1 MMKPAPEGW
10 VNAPTRIEPVQKGL
24 NDGDELSELIGQ
36 QIGNYVI
43 ESLLGQGGMAVVYL
57 ARHPALG
64 REVAVKLLNPEY
76 KADVDLNARFLQ
88 EARVTANFRHPNIV
102 EIYDLGD
109 IGGRAYYTMERLIGI
124 DLATLVAHKGRF
136 QPAEVADYFAQICRA
151 LEVAHQQGIVHR
163 DLKPANIFVVDETP
177 LRLKLM
183 DFGIAKV
190 TEKRRVNATQRGEVL
205 GTPAYMAPEQA
216 LGHVEAISVATDL
229 YALGIIAYEMLTG
242 RLPFSSDS
250 DLMLLTMQIR
260 DQATPIREIAPDVP
274 KAVAD
279 LIERCLSKE
288 PYERPRSAKEL
299 SQQLM
304 SAVDG
309 ASAASDPAS
318 AARAVQPARAPMAE
332 RAAPAAAAPP
342 SPAQAPFQPVPV
354 QPPPRSVARR
364 LTGKSEPLPEPA
376 KARELAVPSR
386 EPAVVPSKEPV
397 KSREPAVVVSREP
410 AKSRGPAVVPSKEPI
425 RTREPAAAREPALV
439 ASREPAKAREPVVQS
454 REPAKA
460 REAAAAAFDDS
471 DLDIEV
477 VPASLETEPN
487 ADVEGADDADIAAAA
502 SPGEA
507 SELEASPQEMPPP
520 VYRPEQRFL
529 SEITDEP
536 TGGQPLALGS
546 EDGRVLDKLLKRM
559 QRRADFPSFL
569 NNVNEISRK
578 ADADQDYSAWQ
589 LSEAILKDFALT
601 AKLLRM
607 VNSLLGNRFGGKV
620 FSVKQAVIIL
630 GFDSVRSMALGIS
643 VYKMSGQKVAAPGGK
658 VNKFHEDLADEAI
671 NSLIAG
677 EIARNLAFKAGIKDT
692 ELAMMCAMFRNLG
705 QQLVIEYLPEEY
717 QKIVALADSARISRS
732 AAAQRVLNTT
742 LPKIGLGVA
751 ERWNLPKLMRLAM
764 ASNPLPDAPLVRE
777 EDRLGALA
785 KLANDLCHI
794 IASGDRQSY
803 KPLLQRLLLAHR
815 RLLVMSDQDISSLLG
830 TVCKSFEA
838 RYSALFGPYHR
849 KSRFLFNARSLTGE
863 PLPAEPRVAEPLS
876 ASDIARIEQAVTALN
891 QGLQK
896 RQAADGLIANAMQAL
911 ATGLD
916 APRVILFTLTGDRKE
931 LEVRYAVGDDA
942 GTLKTQ
948 LRVPVT
954 QGGDIFSSALRSGK
968 NVVVED
974 ALGPGVMRRLPQRY
988 FEVLGSAAFALY
1000 VCVARGYP
1008 SCLVLVDADAPEAL
1022 PTRERV
1028 KATKTL
1034 RELVAKI
1041 AERK

>member
-10 VNAPTRIEPVQKGL
+10 GNTPTRIEPVQKEL
-24 NDGDELSELIGQ
+24 NETGDELSELIGQ
-36 QIGNYVI
+36 QIGNYVV

-64 REVAVKLLNPEY
+64 REVAVKLLSPEY
-76 KADVDLNARFLQ
+76 KTDVDLNARFLQ

-109 IGGRAYYTMERLIGI
+109 IGGRAYYTMERLIGT
-124 DLATLVAHKGRF
+124 DLATRVSQKVRF
-136 QPAEVADYFAQICRA
+136 SPEEVAEYFGQICRA
-151 LEVAHQQGIVHR
+151 LDVAHQQGIVHR
-163 DLKPANIFVVDETP
+163 DLKPANIFVVDEQP

-190 TEKRRVNATQRGEVL
+190 TEKRRANATQRGEVL

-216 LGHVEAISVATDL
+216 LGHVDAITVATDI
-229 YALGIIAYEMLTG
+229 YALGIIAYEMLAG
-242 RLPFSSDS
+242 HLPFRADS

-260 DQATPIREIAPDVP
+260 DQPPPLLEAAPDVP
-274 KAVAD
+274 KALAELV
-279 LIERCLSKE
+279 ERCLSKE
-288 PYERPRSAKEL
+288 PHERPRSVKEL
-299 SQQLM
+299 SQRLSLAVERG
-304 SAVDG
+304 SAPPG
-309 ASAASDPAS
+309 EAG
-318 AARAVQPARAPMAE
+318 RAVRAEPARPRTALRGAPDRAAQPAAPV
-332 RAAPAAAAPP
+332 
-342 SPAQAPFQPVPV
+342 SPAQVPFQPVPV

-364 LTGKSEPLPEPA
+364 LTGKGAAP
-376 KARELAVPSR
+376 
-386 EPAVVPSKEPV
+386 EPV
-397 KSREPAVVVSREP
+397 KP
-410 AKSRGPAVVPSKEPI
+410 
-425 RTREPAAAREPALV
+425 
-439 ASREPAKAREPVVQS
+439 
-454 REPAKA
+454 
-460 REAAAAAFDDS
+460 REAAAAAPFDDRE
-471 DLDIEV
+471 LEVDIEPQSSG
-477 VPASLETEPN
+477 PAGDDDELES
-487 ADVEGADDADIAAAA
+487 VEDDELDDAARSASDADAADADA
-502 SPGEA
+502 
-507 SELEASPQEMPPP
+507 PQGLAPAFAPD
-520 VYRPEQRFL
+520 QRGRLL

-536 TGGQPLALGS
+536 TGGKPMTISL

-569 NNVNEISRK
+569 NNVTEISRK
-578 ADADQDYSAWQ
+578 ADADQDFSAWQ

-607 VNSLLGNRFGGKV
+607 VNSLLGARFGGKV

-643 VYKMSGQKVAAPGGK
+643 VYKMSGQKVQSPGAK
-658 VNKFHEDLADEAI
+658 INKFHEDLADEAI

-751 ERWNLPKLMRLAM
+751 ERWLLPKQMRLAM
-764 ASNPLPDAPLVRE
+764 ASNPTADSPLVRE

-794 IASGDRQSY
+794 IASGDRQNY
-803 KPLLQRLLLAHR
+803 KPLLQRLLLSHR
-815 RLLVMSDQDISSLLG
+815 RLLVLNDQDISSLLG

-863 PLPAEPRVAEPLS
+863 PSPAEQRNTEPLTS
-876 ASDIARIEQAVTALN
+876 SDIASIEQAVSALN

-896 RQAADGLIANAMQAL
+896 RKPPDGLIAQAMQAQ
-911 ATGLD
+911 ATGLG
-916 APRVILFTLTGDRKE
+916 APRVLLLTLTLDRKE
-931 LEVRYAVGDDA
+931 LEVRYAVGDDTGA
-942 GTLKTQ
+942 LKTQ

-954 QGGDIFSSALRSGK
+954 QGGDIFSSALRNGK

-1028 KATKTL
+1028 KATKAL
-1034 RELVAKI
+1034 RELIAKI

>member
-10 VNAPTRIEPVQKGL
+10 GNAPTRIEPVQKEL
-24 NDGDELSELIGQ
+24 NDGGDELSELIGQ
-36 QIGNYVI
+36 QIGNYVV

-109 IGGRAYYTMERLIGI
+109 IGGRAYYTMERLIGT
-124 DLATLVAHKGRF
+124 DLATLAAHKGRF
-136 QPAEVADYFAQICRA
+136 QPAEVADYFGQICRG
-151 LEVAHQQGIVHR
+151 LDVAHQQGIVHR
-163 DLKPANIFVVDETP
+163 DLKPANIFVVDEQP

-183 DFGIAKV
+183 DFGIAKM
-190 TEKRRVNATQRGEVL
+190 TEKRRPNATQRGEVL

-216 LGHVEAISVATDL
+216 LGHVDAITVATDI
-229 YALGIIAYEMLTG
+229 YALGIIAYELLTG
-242 RLPFSSDS
+242 QLPFSADS
-250 DLMLLTMQIR
+250 DVMLLTMQIR
-260 DQATPIREIAPDVP
+260 DLPPPIREVAPDVP
-274 KAVAD
+274 RAVAE
-279 LIERCLSKE
+279 LVERCLSKE
-288 PYERPRSAKEL
+288 PHERPRSVREL
-299 SQQLM
+299 SQKLSQ
-304 SAVDG
+304 AVEGG
-309 ASAASDPAS
+309 AAAPVEPKR
-318 AARAVQPARAPMAE
+318 AARAEPARPATLQRGAAD
-332 RAAPAAAAPP
+332 RAASPPAAPV
-342 SPAQAPFQPVPV
+342 SPARAPFQPVPV

-364 LTGKSEPLPEPA
+364 LT
-376 KARELAVPSR
+376 
-386 EPAVVPSKEPV
+386 SKPEPV
-397 KSREPAVVVSREP
+397 K
-410 AKSRGPAVVPSKEPI
+410 
-425 RTREPAAAREPALV
+425 AREPA
-439 ASREPAKAREPVVQS
+439 REPDVSE
-454 REPAKA
+454 A
-460 REAAAAAFDDS
+460 REAAARAAFDGHE
-471 DLDIEV
+471 LDVDV
-477 VPASLETEPN
+477 VPESIEPASD
-487 ADVEGADDADIAAAA
+487 AEGPESSEDDAREALPSSAPEPGDAA
-502 SPGEA
+502 PEA
-507 SELEASPQEMPPP
+507 TLPLPPAIP
-520 VYRPEQRFL
+520 PDQRGRFL

-536 TGGQPLALGS
+536 SGGRPMTLS
-546 EDGRVLDKLLKRM
+546 MEDGRVLDKLLKRM

-569 NNVNEISRK
+569 NNVTEISRK

-643 VYKMSGQKVAAPGGK
+643 VYKMSSQKLASPAGK
-658 VNKFHEDLADEAI
+658 GNKHHDDLADEAI

-751 ERWNLPKLMRLAM
+751 ERWQLPKMMRLAM
-764 ASNPLPDAPLVRE
+764 ASNPMPDSPLVRE

-794 IASGDRQSY
+794 IASGDRQNY

-815 RLLVMSDQDISSLLG
+815 RLLVLNDQDISSLLG

-838 RYSALFGPYHR
+838 RYAALFGPYHR

-863 PLPAEPRVAEPLS
+863 AVPVEQRRAEPLT
-876 ASDIARIEQAVTALN
+876 AGDIGRIEQAISALN
-891 QGLQK
+891 QGLQT
-896 RQAADGLIANAMQAL
+896 RRPADGLIAQAMQAL
-911 ATGLD
+911 ATGLG
-916 APRVILFTLTGDRKE
+916 ATRAVLLTLTADRKE
-931 LEVRYAVGDDA
+931 LEVRFAVGDDA

-1008 SCLVLVDADAPEAL
+1008 SCLVLVDADSAEAL

-1028 KATKTL
+1028 RATKTL
-1034 RELVAKI
+1034 RELIAKL

>member
-10 VNAPTRIEPVQKGL
+10 GNAPTRIEPVQKELSDG
-24 NDGDELSELIGQ
+24 GDELSELIGQ
-36 QIGNYVI
+36 QIGNYVV

-76 KADVDLNARFLQ
+76 KTDVDLNARFLQ

-109 IGGRAYYTMERLIGI
+109 IGGRAYYTMERLIGT
-124 DLATLVAHKGRF
+124 DLATLAAQKGRF
-136 QPAEVADYFAQICRA
+136 RPAELTEYFGQICRA
-151 LEVAHQQGIVHR
+151 LDVAHQQGIVHR
-163 DLKPANIFVVDETP
+163 DLKPANIFVVDEQP

-190 TEKRRVNATQRGEVL
+190 TEKRRANATQRGEVL

-216 LGHVEAISVATDL
+216 LGQVDAISVATDI

-242 RLPFSSDS
+242 QLPFRADS

-260 DQATPIREIAPDVP
+260 DQPPPLLEAAPDVP
-274 KAVAD
+274 KALAELV
-279 LIERCLSKE
+279 ERCLSKE
-288 PYERPRSAKEL
+288 PHERPRSVKEL
-299 SQQLM
+299 SQKLTL
-304 SAVDG
+304 AVES
-309 ASAASDPAS
+309 ASAAPAF
-318 AARAVQPARAPMAE
+318 AGRAVRAEPGRPQTAL
-332 RAAPAAAAPP
+332 RGAPQPAAAPV
-342 SPAQAPFQPVPV
+342 SPAQVPFQPVPV

-364 LTGKSEPLPEPA
+364 LTGKAAPAEPI
-376 KARELAVPSR
+376 KR
-386 EPAVVPSKEPV
+386 EPEPV
-397 KSREPAVVVSREP
+397 KPRQPV
-410 AKSRGPAVVPSKEPI
+410 
-425 RTREPAAAREPALV
+425 AAAPFEEGELDVDIERPSVEPRSDDELESAEGDGLEAPDRSEPDSDAADAEAAELTRPAL
-439 ASREPAKAREPVVQS
+439 AP
-454 REPAKA
+454 
-460 REAAAAAFDDS
+460 D
-471 DLDIEV
+471 
-477 VPASLETEPN
+477 
-487 ADVEGADDADIAAAA
+487 
-502 SPGEA
+502 
-507 SELEASPQEMPPP
+507 
-520 VYRPEQRFL
+520 QRGRLL

-536 TGGQPLALGS
+536 TGGRPMTLS
-546 EDGRVLDKLLKRM
+546 PEDGRVLDKLLKRM

-569 NNVNEISRK
+569 NNVTEISRK
-578 ADADQDYSAWQ
+578 ADADQDFSAWQ

-607 VNSLLGNRFGGKV
+607 VNGLLGSRFGGRV

-643 VYKMSGQKVAAPGGK
+643 VYKLSGQKLQNPSGK

-677 EIARNLAFKAGIKDT
+677 EIARNLALKAGIKDT

-732 AAAQRVLNTT
+732 AASQRVLNTT

-751 ERWNLPKLMRLAM
+751 ERWQLPKQMRLAM
-764 ASNPLPDAPLVRE
+764 ASNPTGDSPLVRE

-803 KPLLQRLLLAHR
+803 KPLLQKLLLAHR
-815 RLLVMSDQDISSLLG
+815 RLLVLNDQDISSLLG

-849 KSRFLFNARSLTGE
+849 KSRFLFHARSLTGDAVPAEQRNTE
-863 PLPAEPRVAEPLS
+863 PLMP
-876 ASDIARIEQAVTALN
+876 SDIAQIDQAISALN

-896 RQAADGLIANAMQAL
+896 RKPSDGLIAQAMQAQ
-911 ATGLD
+911 AMGLG
-916 APRVILFTLTGDRKE
+916 APRVLLLTLTLDRKE
-931 LEVRYAVGDDA
+931 LEVRYAVGDESGA
-942 GTLKTQ
+942 LKTQ

-954 QGGDIFSSALRSGK
+954 QGGDIFSSALRNGK

-1008 SCLVLVDADAPEAL
+1008 SCLVLVDADSPDAL
-1022 PTRERV
+1022 PSRERV

-1034 RELVAKI
+1034 RELIAKI